1 MKTVVVGVADCKVSG
16 DAEAM
21 LVTYALGSCVAV
33 SIYDPVAR
41 IGGMLH
47 LMLPANGAPR
57 PGEKPNPYMFADTG
71 LTLMLGRA
79 CEMGAEK
86 RRMVVCLAGG
96 AQIMD
101 ENGVFNIGKR
111 NQAAVRAFLWKSGLF
126 VSAESLGGQVSR
138 TAGLELVSGRF
149 WVREQGL
156 KEREL
161 FVPLRAVRS
170 Q

>member
-1 MKTVVVGVADCKVSG
+1 MRTVVVGVAECKASN
-16 DAEAM
+16 DAETM

-33 SIYDPVAR
+33 SLYDPVAR
-41 IGGMLH
+41 IGGLLH
-47 LMLPANGAPR
+47 LMLPANSSTR
-57 PGEKPNPYMFADTG
+57 PGGRLNPFMFADTG
-71 LTLMLGRA
+71 LPLLFQRTCELGA
-79 CEMGAEK
+79 D
-86 RRMVVCLAGG
+86 RRRLVVCLAGG

-111 NQAAVRAFLWKSGLF
+111 NQAAVRNYLWKAGLF
-126 VSAESLGGQVSR
+126 VSAEATGGQVSR
-138 TAGLELVSGRF
+138 TAGLELASGRF

-161 FVPLRAVRS
+161 YVPLGAVRS

>member
-1 MKTVVVGVADCKVSG
+1 MKTVVVGVAECRVSS
-16 DAEAM
+16 DAETM

-41 IGGMLH
+41 IGGLLH
-47 LMLPANGAPR
+47 LMLPTNGSAR
-57 PGEKPNPYMFADTG
+57 PDVKPNPFMFADTG
-71 LTLMLGRA
+71 LPLMLTQA
-79 CEMGAEK
+79 CAMGAE
-86 RRMVVCLAGG
+86 RRRLVVCLAGG

-111 NQAAVRAFLWKSGLF
+111 NQAAARNYLWKAGLF
-126 VSAESLGGQVSR
+126 VSAEAVGGQISR
-138 TAGLELVSGRF
+138 TVGLELKSGRF
-149 WVREQGL
+149 WVREQGV

-161 FVPLRAVRS
+161 FLPLGAVRS

>member
-1 MKTVVVGVADCKVSG
+1 MRTVVVGVAECKVIG
-16 DAEAM
+16 DAEAV

-47 LMLPANGAPR
+47 LMLPANSSPR
-57 PGEKPNPYMFADTG
+57 PNGRLNPFMFADTG
-71 LTLMLGRA
+71 LPLLLEKARA
-79 CEMGAEK
+79 LGAEK
-86 RRMVVCLAGG
+86 RRLVVCLAGG

-101 ENGVFNIGKR
+101 ESGVFNIGKR
-111 NQAAVRAFLWKSGLF
+111 NQAAVRNYLWKAGLF
-126 VSAESLGGQVSR
+126 VSAEALGGQISR
-138 TAGLELVSGRF
+138 TAGLELEGGRF

-161 FVPLRAVRS
+161 FLPLVAARS
-170 Q
+170 H